1 MKKLYIA
8 AIALTLTTSA
18 MAKTQLMHI
27 TLSNGTTQTINVAEI
42 KEMTFSEETSPA
54 KIIAGEYTGTNTLQV
69 GTIAKYSADIKPVIS
84 ANEDGSINF
93 TYPQYDVPNTVM
105 GNLTLGTVTISNIP
119 YNEDE
124 NAFYL
129 DYSAAGLKQ
138 HFTCVNTQGVT
149 TMDNDYVLGTGSTIK
164 IEITESGIK
173 VTNPFKLGAMPFP
186 LTATFEGKK

>member
-8 AIALTLTTSA
+8 AIALTLASSA

-27 TLSNGTTQTINVAEI
+27 SLNNGTTQTVNVADI
-42 KEMTFSEETSPA
+42 KEMTFSEEATPA
-54 KIIAGEYTGTNTLQV
+54 KIIAGEYTGTNKMQV
-69 GTIAKYSADIKPVIS
+69 GTMANYSVEIKTVIT
-84 ANEDGSINF
+84 ANEDGTINF
-93 TYPQYDVPNTVM
+93 TYPQFDVPNTIM
-105 GNLTLGTVTISNIP
+105 GTLTLGTVTISNIP
-119 YNEDE
+119 FVEAD

-129 DYSAAGLKQ
+129 DYSQAGLKQ
-138 HFTCVNTQGVT
+138 HFKCVNAQGAT